1 MVKSYT
7 EFVNIKKSKK
17 DTEHFILIKTW
28 ELVNPNLTL
37 LQKKQNPT
45 TGSNLSSI
53 GKVKQLDKKEDLNI
67 GIVRTG
73 KKRNGATIP
82 AIQA

>member
-53 GKVKQLDKKEDLNI
+53 GKVK
-67 GIVRTG
+67 
-73 KKRNGATIP
+73 
-82 AIQA
+82 